1 MMGKAL
7 GWILWMLAML
17 SPVVAHA
24 ATGGGGLPWETPLQT
39 LSNSISGPVAY
50 GVSLIGLVVCGG
62 VLIMMGGELNHF
74 ARTVIQA
81 VLVISFIVAGK
92 NTMST
97 FGWGA
102 GAEIG
107 NRVEL
112 RGEDVEYVSAGQNP
126 QGGN

>member
-1 MMGKAL
+1 MGKLLGRVLVMFAL
-7 GWILWMLAML
+7 LA
-17 SPVVAHA
+17 PVAAHA

-50 GVSLIGLVVCGG
+50 GLSLIGLVVSGG
-62 VLIMMGGELNHF
+62 VLIFMGGELNHF
-74 ARTVIQA
+74 ARIVVQV

-97 FGWGA
+97 FGWGG

-107 NRVEL
+107 ANKQTKGVM
-112 RGEDVEYVSAGQNP
+112 YVVGQGQNP
-126 QGGN
+126 QSRR

>member
-1 MMGKAL
+1 MVVL
-7 GWILWMLAML
+7 L

-102 GAEIG
+102 GAQIG
-107 NRVEL
+107 NRVEI
-112 RGEDVEYVSAGQNP
+112 RGEGVKYVSSGQNP

>member
-1 MMGKAL
+1 MEKVLGKVLLVVAL
-7 GWILWMLAML
+7 LL
-17 SPVVAHA
+17 PVAAHA

-102 GAEIG
+102 GAQIG
-107 NRVEL
+107 NRVEI
-112 RGEDVEYVSAGQNP
+112 RGEGVKYVSSGQNP